1 MHYFIISNYTCNDL
15 ISAMDF
21 MAGAFIFEGWSFV
34 TRAFLRFMAQY
45 GIFMVEVWQQD
56 GEGYQCK
63 HKLCDVSSQCRKG
76 HLDGWWVVGSV
87 RILDNVIRVR
97 IKSNVVAM
105 VVLFV
110 PLLKTTYVCNQ

>member
-1 MHYFIISNYTCNDL
+1 
-15 ISAMDF
+15 
-21 MAGAFIFEGWSFV
+21 
-34 TRAFLRFMAQY
+34 
-45 GIFMVEVWQQD
+45 
-56 GEGYQCK
+56 
-63 HKLCDVSSQCRKG
+63 
-76 HLDGWWVVGSV
+76 VVGSV

>member
-1 MHYFIISNYTCNDL
+1 MHYFIIWNYTCNDL
-15 ISAMDF
+15 ISVMDF
-21 MAGAFIFEGWSFV
+21 MAGAFIFEG
-34 TRAFLRFMAQY
+34 LH
-45 GIFMVEVWQQD
+45 MVEVWQQD

-63 HKLCDVSSQCRKG
+63 HKLCDVSSQCGKG